1 MTAYIAIG
9 IAAVLGALAIMAW
22 AYATAPEG
30 YEDSDG
36 FHLGP
41 DKRDLDDIMDGG
53 A

>member
-1 MTAYIAIG
+1 MTIWIAIG
-9 IAAVLGALAIMAW
+9 IGVVLGALGLMAW

-41 DKRDLDDIMDGG
+41 DQRGLDDITDGG